1 MSLRTLFFAATEKID
16 AGDIGITD
24 PVTNANTA
32 VAGILNT
39 VYAWAGIICVIIIV
53 IAGYLYVTANSNAQ
67 QIKRAKD
74 AIVGAV
80 IGLVIIMSAFLIT
93 TFVIGRF

>member
-1 MSLRTLFFAATEKID
+1 MSLLTTFFAATEKID
-16 AGDIGITD
+16 PGDIGITD

-32 VAGILNT
+32 VTGILNT
-39 VYAWAGIICVIIIV
+39 VYSWAGIICVIIIV
-53 IAGYLYVTANSNAQ
+53 VAGYLYVTANSNAQ

-74 AIVGAV
+74 AIIGAV
-80 IGLVIIMSAFLIT
+80 IGLVVIMSAFLIT